1 LLITKLL
8 VVETSPRG
16 DHSVSRGLTR
26 RFVAAWGAV
35 HPEGEVINRDL
46 METDLKFIGAPWL
59 QAYFTPPEQHS
70 PDMQAELR
78 LSDEL
83 VAELLACNHL
93 VIATPVYN
101 YNVPAALKA
110 WIDSIVRKGLTLG
123 FDGAGLVQGKKA
135 TVLMASG
142 GVYTEGS
149 PIRDRDIAAQYLHLI
164 LKVIGI
170 TDVTVI
176 AAGNAKSVDM
186 GEIGREEF
194 LDKFQSEIEAEATR
208 RSNDQIGAPAQLPTS
223 SSAPFADSSL
233 LPKTRPSVG
242 RDRCASQD
250 GGSAAG
256 SMRTL
261 LDALRRT
268 GRVRSHAA
276 MSAAWRSAGS
286 MSWGS
291 GRRV

>member
-1 LLITKLL
+1 MTKLL

-16 DHSVSRGLTR
+16 DHSISRGLTR
-26 RFVAAWGAV
+26 RFVAEWRAA
-35 HPEGEVINRDL
+35 HPDGHVVDRDL
-46 METDLKFIGAPWL
+46 METDLQFIGAPWL

-70 PDMQAELR
+70 PEMKAQLR

-83 VAELLACNHL
+83 VAELLACDHL

-110 WIDSIVRKGLTLG
+110 WIDSIVRKGQTLG
-123 FDGAGLVQGKKA
+123 FDGSGLVQGKKA

-149 PIRDRDIAAQYLHLI
+149 PIRDRDIATQYLRLI

-186 GEIGREEF
+186 GEIGRDAF
-194 LDKFQSEIEAEATR
+194 LDRFDEEIKAEAE
-208 RSNDQIGAPAQLPTS
+208 
-223 SSAPFADSSL
+223 
-233 LPKTRPSVG
+233 
-242 RDRCASQD
+242 
-250 GGSAAG
+250 
-256 SMRTL
+256 
-261 LDALRRT
+261 
-268 GRVRSHAA
+268 
-276 MSAAWRSAGS
+276 
-286 MSWGS
+286 
-291 GRRV
+291 